1 MRALLFCLPLLAL
14 ICACR
19 QKDKQVS
26 SIFRTEQTGNTSMA
40 PDLPEL
46 EENGELIAAT
56 LSGPDTYFEFRG
68 QCFGLQYEMVTDF
81 ARSHGLRIR
90 MEIAHD
96 SLELVKMLL
105 EGEVDVIA
113 LPMPPTEGCTLV
125 VVQDSKA
132 SVSEAQHSKAP
143 HDTTGRDTSS
153 TSHTLGWLTRSSS
166 PLLSEALN
174 AWYSPQLRERILAR
188 GRQEKD
194 RKQRMQTRHNP
205 RPKVKDATQGILSDY
220 DGLFR
225 RHASRCG
232 WDWRLLAAQC
242 YQESCFDAQA
252 VSWAGAQGLMQLM
265 PATAEEYGA
274 AGHVFDPE
282 TNILAATRFLARLNA
297 DFAHITQPDERIYF
311 VLAAYNGGP
320 GHVRDAM
327 ALTEKHGGNP
337 RIWGQVRPYI
347 LALSDPKFY
356 RDPVVRYGYLRG
368 SETAHYV
375 DAIRSHWTHYRT
387 IAK

>member
-1 MRALLFCLPLLAL
+1 MNYTRLLLCLSLFVLL
-14 ICACR
+14 CACR
-19 QKDKQVS
+19 EKDKQVS
-26 SIFRTEQTGNTSMA
+26 SIFHTEQADDVSAA
-40 PDLPEL
+40 PDLPQL
-46 EENGELIAAT
+46 EENGEIIAAT

-68 QCFGLQYEMVTDF
+68 QSFGMQYELVADF
-81 ARSHGLRIR
+81 ARGHGLRIR

-96 SLELVKMLL
+96 SLERVRMLQ
-105 EGEVDVIA
+105 EGDLDVVA
-113 LPMPPTEGCTLV
+113 LPMPPVEGCTLV
-125 VVQDSKA
+125 AVQDSTAGAHPAATSGQAVSAA
-132 SVSEAQHSKAP
+132 SRP
-143 HDTTGRDTSS
+143 
-153 TSHTLGWLTRSSS
+153 LGWLTRPSS
-166 PLLSEALN
+166 PLLSEALD
-174 AWYSPQLRERILAR
+174 AWYSPQVRERILSR
-188 GRQEKD
+188 ERQGKD
-194 RKQRMQTRHNP
+194 RKQRMQARHNP
-205 RPKVKDATQGILSDY
+205 RPKVKDAAHGILSDY

-265 PATAEEYGA
+265 PTTAEEFGA
-274 AGHVFDPE
+274 GSGVFDPE

-297 DFAHITQPDERIYF
+297 DFAHITQPDERICF

-337 RIWGQVRPYI
+337 KVWNQVRPYI
-347 LALSDPKFY
+347 LALSDPKYY
-356 RDPVVRYGYLRG
+356 RDPVVKYGYLRG

-375 DAIRSHWTHYRT
+375 DAIRSHWTHYRS
-387 IAK
+387 IAR

>member
-1 MRALLFCLPLLAL
+1 MKRLLFCLSLFAFL
-14 ICACR
+14 CACR
-19 QKDKQVS
+19 EKDRQMS
-26 SIFRTEQTGNTSMA
+26 SIFRTEQASDASSA
-40 PDLPEL
+40 PDLPQL
-46 EENGELIAAT
+46 EENGEIIAAT
-56 LSGPDTYFEFRG
+56 LSGPDTYYEFRG
-68 QCFGLQYEMVTDF
+68 QSFGLQYEMVADF

-96 SLELVKMLL
+96 TLELVSMLQ
-105 EGEVDVIA
+105 EGTVDVIA
-113 LPMPPTEGCTLV
+113 LPMPAVEGCTLV
-125 VVQDSKA
+125 AVQDSTAGGQAEVHTAGASQQKA
-132 SVSEAQHSKAP
+132 DSASRP
-143 HDTTGRDTSS
+143 
-153 TSHTLGWLTRSSS
+153 LGWLTRTSS
-166 PLLSEALN
+166 PLLGEALN
-174 AWYSPQLRERILAR
+174 TWFSPQIKERILCSE
-188 GRQEKD
+188 RQGKD
-194 RKQRMQTRHNP
+194 RKQRMQARHNP
-205 RPKVKDATQGILSDY
+205 RPKIKDATHGILSDY

-265 PATAEEYGA
+265 PATAEEFGA

-297 DFAHITQPDERIYF
+297 DFAHITQPDERICF

-327 ALTEKHGGNP
+327 TLTEKHGGNP
-337 RIWGQVRPYI
+337 MVWSQVRPNI

-375 DAIRSHWTHYRT
+375 DAILSHWSHYRT